1 MTFAAQSKTL
11 TPIQM
16 DLVEQRDKRIRDLV
30 NRPWKQQGLLE
41 DRTKWNKLC
50 ASMDVIGDTQ
60 IAINGYFSLP
70 SFKAENGG
78 YLFLY
83 GLLQAF
89 FLQQDAINHLSEA
102 LFDKPISWKTEYPHI
117 YLVRELRNDSVGH
130 PTKRGKD
137 ESFHFIARYSVS
149 KGHFR
154 LMSHYSKSNDSEFN
168 DIDVNEL
175 RTKQENSVIKILDTV
190 IELMEKEYD
199 DHKRKFANAK
209 LSDFIPGTFS
219 YSIGKVYEGTYNDY
233 PLAEMNFSEIKR
245 TIDVVKNEIIK
256 RYGKLSA
263 LQGLNDVI
271 RRIDYI
277 LQKVDGWI
285 QNKQLLNN
293 DDAEVFL
300 DSFSDRFK
308 ELEEMLSEID
318 QEFK

>member
-219 YSIGKVYEGTYNDY
+219 YSIGKVYEGIYNDY

>member
-1 MTFAAQSKTL
+1 
-11 TPIQM
+11 M

-41 DRTKWNKLC
+41 DKIKWNKLC

-60 IAINGYFSLP
+60 IAINSYFSLP

-102 LFDKPISWKTEYPHI
+102 LFDKPISWKSDYPDI
-117 YLVRELRNDSVGH
+117 YLVRELRNDSIGH

-137 ESFHFIARYSVS
+137 ESFHFIARYSVT

-154 LMSHYSKSNDSEFN
+154 LMSHYSKNNNSEFN
-168 DIDVNEL
+168 DIDINEL
-175 RTKQENSVIKILDTV
+175 KTKQENSVIKILDTV

-199 DHKRKFANAK
+199 DHKSKFANAK
-209 LSDFIPGTFS
+209 LSDLIPGTMS
-219 YSIGKVYEGTYNDY
+219 YSIGKVYEGIYNDY
-233 PLAEMNFSEIKR
+233 PLAEMNFGEIKR
-245 TIDVVKNEIIK
+245 TIDVLKNEIIK
-256 RYGKLSA
+256 RYGNLSA

-277 LQKVDGWI
+277 LQKVGGWI
-285 QNKQLLNN
+285 QNKQLLIN

-308 ELEEMLSEID
+308 ELEEMLIEID
-318 QEFK
+318 EKFK

>member
-1 MTFAAQSKTL
+1 
-11 TPIQM
+11 M

-60 IAINGYFSLP
+60 IAINSYYSLP
-70 SFKAENGG
+70 SFNSENGG

-89 FLQQDAINHLSEA
+89 FLQQDAINNLSEA
-102 LFDKPISWKTEYPHI
+102 LFDKPISWKAEYPDI
-117 YLVRELRNDSVGH
+117 YLVRELRNDSIGH

-137 ESFHFIARYSVS
+137 ESFHFIARYSLT

-154 LMSHYSKSNDSEFN
+154 LMSHYSKNNDSKFN
-168 DIDVNEL
+168 DIDINEL

-190 IELMEKEYD
+190 IELMQKEYD
-199 DHKRKFANAK
+199 DHKGKFANAK
-209 LSDFIPGTFS
+209 LSDLIPGTLS
-219 YSIGKVYEGTYNDY
+219 YSIGKVYEGIYNDY

-245 TIDVVKNEIIK
+245 IIDVVKNEIIK

-277 LQKVDGWI
+277 LQKVDSWI

-293 DDAEVFL
+293 EDAEVFL

-308 ELEEMLSEID
+308 ELEEMLTEID
-318 QEFK
+318 EEFK

>member
-1 MTFAAQSKTL
+1 
-11 TPIQM
+11 M
-16 DLVEQRDKRIRDLV
+16 DLVQQRDTRIRDLV
-30 NRPWKQQGLLE
+30 NYPWKLQSLL
-41 DRTKWNKLC
+41 DNKANWNKLC

-60 IAINGYFSLP
+60 IAINSYFSLP

-102 LFDKPISWKTEYPHI
+102 LFDRSINWKAEYPDI
-117 YLVRELRNDSVGH
+117 YLVRELRNDSIGH

-154 LMSHYSKSNDSEFN
+154 LMSHYSKTNETKFN
-168 DIDVNEL
+168 DININEL
-175 RTKQENSVIKILDTV
+175 RVKQVNSVIKILDTV
-190 IELMEKEYD
+190 IELMEKEYS
-199 DHKRKFANAK
+199 DHKQKFVNTK
-209 LSDFIPGTFS
+209 LTDLIPGTMS
-219 YSIGKVYEGTYNDY
+219 YSIGKIYEGIYNDY
-233 PLAEMNFSEIKR
+233 PLAEMNFAEIKK
-245 TIDVVKNEIIK
+245 TINAVKDEIIK
-256 RYGKLSA
+256 RYGKISA

-277 LQKVDGWI
+277 ILKVDSWI

-308 ELEEMLSEID
+308 ELEEMLNEID
-318 QEFK
+318 EEFK

>member
-1 MTFAAQSKTL
+1 
-11 TPIQM
+11 
-16 DLVEQRDKRIRDLV
+16 
-30 NRPWKQQGLLE
+30 
-41 DRTKWNKLC
+41 
-50 ASMDVIGDTQ
+50 MDVIGDTQ
-60 IAINGYFSLP
+60 IAINSYFSLP

-102 LFDKPISWKTEYPHI
+102 LFDRAINWKADYPDI
-117 YLVRELRNDSVGH
+117 YLVRELRNDSIGH

-137 ESFHFIARYSVS
+137 ESFHFIARYSLS

-154 LMSHYSKSNDSEFN
+154 LMSHYSKTNDTKFN
-168 DIDVNEL
+168 DIDINEL
-175 RTKQENSVIKILDTV
+175 RAKQENSVIKILDNV
-190 IELMEKEYD
+190 IELMEKEYS

-209 LSDFIPGTFS
+209 LTDLIPRTMS
-219 YSIGKVYEGTYNDY
+219 YSIGKVYEGIYNDY

-245 TIDVVKNEIIK
+245 TINAVKDEIIK
-256 RYGKLSA
+256 RYGKVSA
-263 LQGLNDVI
+263 LQGVNDVI

-277 LQKVDGWI
+277 LLKVDNWI

-300 DSFSDRFK
+300 DSFSDRFN
-308 ELEEMLSEID
+308 ELKGMLKEID
-318 QEFK
+318 EDVKDVLR

>member
-1 MTFAAQSKTL
+1 
-11 TPIQM
+11 M

-41 DRTKWNKLC
+41 DRTKWNKLY

-60 IAINGYFSLP
+60 IAINCYFSLP

-102 LFDKPISWKTEYPHI
+102 LFDKPISWKTEYPDI
-117 YLVRELRNDSVGH
+117 YLVRELRNDSIGH

-137 ESFHFIARYSVS
+137 ESFHFIARYSIS

-154 LMSHYSKSNDSEFN
+154 LMSHYSKNSKSEFN
-168 DIDVNEL
+168 DIYLNEL
-175 RTKQENSVIKILDTV
+175 KVKQENSVIKILDTV
-190 IELMEKEYD
+190 IELMEKEYH
-199 DHKRKFANAK
+199 DHKSKFANAK
-209 LSDFIPGTFS
+209 VSELIPGTMS
-219 YSIGKVYEGTYNDY
+219 YSIGKIYEGIYNDY
-233 PLAEMNFSEIKR
+233 PLVEMNFSDIKR
-245 TIDVVKNEIIK
+245 TIDIVKAEIIK

-277 LQKVDGWI
+277 LIKVDSWI
-285 QNKQLLNN
+285 QNKKLFNN

-308 ELEEMLSEID
+308 ELEEILTEID
-318 QEFK
+318 DEFN

>member
-1 MTFAAQSKTL
+1 
-11 TPIQM
+11 
-16 DLVEQRDKRIRDLV
+16 
-30 NRPWKQQGLLE
+30 
-41 DRTKWNKLC
+41 
-50 ASMDVIGDTQ
+50 MDVIGDTQ
-60 IAINGYFSLP
+60 IAINNYFSLP
-70 SFKAENGG
+70 IFSAENGG
-78 YLFLY
+78 YLYLF

-102 LFDKPISWKTEYPHI
+102 LFDKALDWKTEYPDI
-117 YLVRELRNDSVGH
+117 YLVRELRNESIGH

-154 LMSHYSKSNDSEFN
+154 LMSTYSKTDDSKFN
-168 DIDVNEL
+168 DIDINEL
-175 RTKQENSVIKILDTV
+175 REKQENSVSEILDTL
-190 IELMEKEYD
+190 IELMEKEYS
-199 DHKRKFANAK
+199 DHKQKFVNAK
-209 LSDFIPGTFS
+209 LIDLIPGTMS
-219 YSIGKVYEGTYNDY
+219 YSIGKVYEGIYNDY
-233 PLAEMNFSEIKR
+233 PLVEMNFSEIKR
-245 TIDVVKNEIIK
+245 TINAVKEEITK

-277 LQKVDGWI
+277 LLKVDYWI

-308 ELEEMLSEID
+308 ELEEMLNEID
-318 QEFK
+318 EEFK

>member
-1 MTFAAQSKTL
+1 
-11 TPIQM
+11 M
-16 DLVEQRDKRIRDLV
+16 DLVQQRDTRIRDLV
-30 NRPWKQQGLLE
+30 NHPWKLQSLL
-41 DRTKWNKLC
+41 DDKTKWNKLC

-60 IAINGYFSLP
+60 IAINSYFSLP
-70 SFKAENGG
+70 GFKAENGG

-102 LFDKPISWKTEYPHI
+102 LFDKPINWKAEYQDI
-117 YLVRELRNDSVGH
+117 YLVRELRNDSIGH

-154 LMSHYSKSNDSEFN
+154 LMSHYSKTNKSEFN
-168 DIDVNEL
+168 DIDINEL
-175 RTKQENSVIKILDTV
+175 RAKQENSVIQILDTV
-190 IELMEKEYD
+190 IEHMEKEYS
-199 DHKRKFANAK
+199 DHKQKFANSK
-209 LSDFIPGTFS
+209 LSDLIPGTMS
-219 YSIGKVYEGTYNDY
+219 YSIGKVYEGIYNDY

-245 TIDVVKNEIIK
+245 TVDSVKSEIIK

-277 LQKVDGWI
+277 LLKVDNWI
-285 QNKQLLNN
+285 KNKQLLNN

-308 ELEEMLSEID
+308 ELEEMLHEID
-318 QEFK
+318 EEFK

>member
-1 MTFAAQSKTL
+1 
-11 TPIQM
+11 
-16 DLVEQRDKRIRDLV
+16 
-30 NRPWKQQGLLE
+30 
-41 DRTKWNKLC
+41 
-50 ASMDVIGDTQ
+50 MDVIGDTQ
-60 IAINGYFSLP
+60 IAINSYFLLP

-102 LFDKPISWKTEYPHI
+102 LFDKPISWKSDYPDI
-117 YLVRELRNDSVGH
+117 YLVRELRNDSIGH

-154 LMSHYSKSNDSEFN
+154 LMSHYSKNDNSEFN
-168 DIDVNEL
+168 DIDINEL
-175 RTKQENSVIKILDTV
+175 RTKQDNSVIKILDIV

-199 DHKRKFANAK
+199 DHKSKFANAK
-209 LSDFIPGTFS
+209 LSDLIPGTLS
-219 YSIGKVYEGTYNDY
+219 YSIGKVYEGIYNDY
-233 PLAEMNFSEIKR
+233 PLAEMNFNEIKR

-256 RYGKLSA
+256 RYGKIST
-263 LQGLNDVI
+263 LQGFNDVI

-308 ELEEMLSEID
+308 ELEEMLTEID
-318 QEFK
+318 EKFK

>member
-1 MTFAAQSKTL
+1 VLA
-11 TPIQM
+11 PIQM
-16 DLVEQRDKRIRDLV
+16 DLVQQRDTRIRDLV
-30 NRPWKQQGLLE
+30 NHPWKLQRLLD
-41 DRTKWNKLC
+41 DRIKWNKLC

-60 IAINGYFSLP
+60 IAINSYFSLP
-70 SFKAENGG
+70 GFKAENGG

-102 LFDKPISWKTEYPHI
+102 LFDKAINWKAEYPDI
-117 YLVRELRNDSVGH
+117 YLVRELRNDSIGH

-154 LMSHYSKSNDSEFN
+154 LMSHYSKTNKSEFN
-168 DIDVNEL
+168 DIDINEL
-175 RTKQENSVIKILDTV
+175 RARQENSVIKILDTV
-190 IELMEKEYD
+190 IELMEKEYS
-199 DHKRKFANAK
+199 DHKQKFANSK
-209 LSDFIPGTFS
+209 LSELIPGTMS
-219 YSIGKVYEGTYNDY
+219 YSIGKVYEGIYNDY

-245 TIDVVKNEIIK
+245 TIDAVKNEIIK

-263 LQGLNDVI
+263 LQGLNDVV

-277 LQKVDGWI
+277 LLKVDSWI
-285 QNKQLLNN
+285 KNKQLLNN

-308 ELEEMLSEID
+308 ELEEMLHEID
-318 QEFK
+318 KEFK

>member
-1 MTFAAQSKTL
+1 MPPLSIFKLLA
-11 TPIQM
+11 PIQM

-30 NRPWKQQGLLE
+30 NHPWKQQGLLE

-60 IAINGYFSLP
+60 IAIKSYFSLP
-70 SFKAENGG
+70 NFKADSGG

-102 LFDKPISWKTEYPHI
+102 LFDKPICWKTDYPDI
-117 YLVRELRNDSVGH
+117 YLVREFRNDSIGH

-137 ESFHFIARYSVS
+137 KSFHFIARYSVS

-154 LMSHYSKSNDSEFN
+154 LMSHYSKNNTSEFN
-168 DIDVNEL
+168 DIDINEL
-175 RTKQENSVIKILDTV
+175 RAKQENSVIKILDTA
-190 IELMEKEYD
+190 IELMEKEYN
-199 DHKRKFANAK
+199 DHKSKFANAK
-209 LSDFIPGTFS
+209 LSDLIPGTLS
-219 YSIGKVYEGTYNDY
+219 YSIGKVYEGIYNGY
-233 PLAEMNFSEIKR
+233 PLAEMNFAKIKQ
-245 TIDVVKNEIIK
+245 TIDIIKIEIIK
-256 RYGKLSA
+256 RYGKLST

-285 QNKQLLNN
+285 KNKQLLNN

-308 ELEEMLSEID
+308 ELEEMLTEID
-318 QEFK
+318 DEFK